1 MKSPAKDGFSLV
13 EIMVVVVLIGLLA
26 ALAVPG
32 YQKVRLRSQ
41 AASIAEGLR
50 NYARAF
56 EVYAIEEGQWP
67 ADTLPTRIP
76 PEMAGRLSRF
86 DQKSVIGGRWDWEHN
101 ASGVTAGVS
110 HRLGGVDRDLLRAV
124 DKQLDDGNLST
135 GKVRLIYPHQLTYV
149 LVP

>member
-41 AASIAEGLR
+41 ATSIAEGLR

-56 EVYAIEEGQWP
+56 EVYAMEEGQWP
-67 ADTLPTRIP
+67 EDKPPAQVP
-76 PEMAGRLSRF
+76 PEMVGRLSRF
-86 DQKSVIGGRWDWEHN
+86 EKRSILGGQWDWEYN
-101 ASGVTAGVS
+101 AAGVTAGVS
-110 HRLGGVDRDLLRAV
+110 HRLRGVDRDLLRAV
-124 DKQLDDGNLST
+124 DKQLDDGNLKA